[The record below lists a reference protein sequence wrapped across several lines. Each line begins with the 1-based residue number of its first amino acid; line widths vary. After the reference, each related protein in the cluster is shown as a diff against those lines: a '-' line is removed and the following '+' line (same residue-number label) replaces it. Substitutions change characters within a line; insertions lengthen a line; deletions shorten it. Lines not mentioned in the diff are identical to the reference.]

1 MRIVLKISGESLKD
15 DYNISEKSLEKIS
28 NDIQKLKEYNEIIIV
43 VGGGNFWRGRNK
55 VNIDSEVSDYI
66 GMLATIMNS
75 KAINSYLN
83 EKKIESACYSAFE
96 IPGIIRKPSGNE
108 VEKDLKDD
116 KVVIFGGGLGV
127 PNLSTDM
134 TTVSKA
140 IEYSADLILMSK
152 NIDAVYDKDPK
163 KENAKKI
170 SEITHEDL
178 LNMSLSQGIDSL
190 MVLDIEAL
198 TSLAKHKIPL
208 YIYNS
213 NKVDNI
219 KDVFEGKVGT
229 RVITKEII

>member
-15 DYNISEKSLEKIS
+15 DYNISEKCLEKIY
-28 NDIQKLKEYNEIIIV
+28 NDIKDLSESNELMIV

-55 VNIDSEVSDYI
+55 INIDSEVSDYI

-75 KAINSYLN
+75 KALNSYLIKN
-83 EKKIESACYSAFE
+83 GILSTCYSAFE
-96 IPGIIRKPSGNE
+96 IPGIIRKPSELEIEN
-108 VEKDLKDD
+108 DLKNK

-140 IEYSADLILMSK
+140 IEYNADLILMSK

-163 KENAKKI
+163 EEGAKKI
-170 SEITHEDL
+170 SEINHEEL
-178 LNMSLSQGIDSL
+178 LNMSLKQGIDSL

-213 NKVDNI
+213 NVVKNI
-219 KDVFEGKVGT
+219 NDVFEGKVGT
-229 RVITKEII
+229 KVITK